1 MNTNQDNS
9 NEDNIKKVK
18 YDPNLS
24 FDNLNFNVEKDS
36 IIQELDF
43 DMNNFEKE
51 LDNFKGGGSDDNNFN
66 NIELD
71 LSNEKKEEINEKF
84 NTLQELDKNM
94 NNNVEEQQD
103 EQENEQQDEPTD
115 MNYKE
120 LNSILNN
127 DENTDNHNEGDDND
141 EYTDNHNEDDDDEL
155 VNQDGGTNSEK
166 SLKIDLDISNFK
178 DIIHPLVNINNVK
191 KLVNEWIKNI
201 KSKLFNKYLSDVS
214 QMYQKN
220 VKKYYV
226 KRDNNKIVLYNK
238 STNTKMKQV
247 KIPEIRIIND
257 EKELLNKEILILKHK
272 LIGLYLTIK
281 HNKEVKE
288 NYELEYNKTL
298 NLYKKHLELLTAYLL
313 YDNLINQNTHSLD
326 NNDDNDETVNQEDT
340 SNEDKSYIFLSN
352 TKETV
357 EEDSKVYIENKHY
370 LIPNTL
376 KQSLQELNKIKNQQ
390 YINLLKSFKDNN
402 KDKKDKAE
410 LKNKIKEYLNKSDKT
425 LLVKKINQYK
435 NKQSSIIKFAI
446 LSI

>member
-1 MNTNQDNS
+1 MNINQDNS

-18 YDPNLS
+18 YDPDLS

-36 IIQELDF
+36 IVQELDF

-51 LDNFKGGGSDDNNFN
+51 LDNIKGGGGSSDNDSNFN

-94 NNNVEEQQD
+94 NNNVNEQQ
-103 EQENEQQDEPTD
+103 QEEKQDEPTD
-115 MNYKE
+115 MNYDE
-120 LNSILNN
+120 LNSLLNS
-127 DENTDNHNEGDDND
+127 DEHTDNHN
-141 EYTDNHNEDDDDEL
+141 DNHNEDGDDDDNEDDDEI
-155 VNQDGGTNSEK
+155 VNQDGGTKSEK
-166 SLKIDLDISNFK
+166 SSKIDLDISNFN

-201 KSKLFNKYLSDVS
+201 KSKLFDKYLSDVS

-313 YDNLINQNTHSLD
+313 YDNLINQNTHNLD

-435 NKQSSIIKFAI
+435 NKQSRIIKFAI